1 MGYPD
6 MKCMQIKIYV
16 HHMEVDSMFD
26 YVNGRIENPPHYWIN
41 PNDLPETIS
50 GGFLEV
56 FVNYDTY
63 TRIREV
69 RLHSTW
75 SQL

>member
-16 HHMEVDSMFD
+16 HHMDVDAMFD
-26 YVNGRIENPPHYWIN
+26 YVNGRIATPPHYWIN
-41 PNDLPETIS
+41 PKDLPETIS

-56 FVNYDTY
+56 VVNYDTY